1 MKYILVILSVFLF
14 EACSSNKEPKTT
26 SKYDTTKPMNV
37 LYHIQG
43 GNYQMALGRYI
54 LRDTVVLDIE
64 SNKGKTIADT
74 NWIILIANTKDTV
87 RDKSNKPVYDS
98 TLHTYQ
104 FNQIWYPIKGVEK
117 QTVKVQIVNI

>member
-1 MKYILVILSVFLF
+1 
-14 EACSSNKEPKTT
+14 
-26 SKYDTTKPMNV
+26 
-37 LYHIQG
+37 
-43 GNYQMALGRYI
+43 MALGRYTI
-54 LRDTVVLDIE
+54 SQTKVLDTLE
-64 SNKGKTIADT
+64 DKGKIVADT

-98 TLHTYQ
+98 TLRTYQ

>member
-14 EACSSNKEPKTT
+14 SACSSNKGPKTT
-26 SKYDTTKPMNV
+26 SKTDTTKPMNV

-43 GNYQMALGRYI
+43 GNYQMALGRYTLTETKI
-54 LRDTVVLDIE
+54 LDTLED
-64 SNKGKTIADT
+64 KGKVVSDT

-87 RDKSNKPVYDS
+87 RDINNKPKYDS
-98 TLHTYQ
+98 ASRQYI

-117 QTVKVQIVNI
+117 QTVRVQIVTI